1 MSDTTVLD
9 KSAVVGAGL
18 MGTQIGLVLAMGSR
32 EIALM
37 SRHQETLDRAL
48 DRLGR
53 YAEDLARH
61 GISYG
66 GSPEEVL
73 GRIRTT
79 KSLEDAV
86 EGAEFVVESVFEDL
100 EVKQEVFARLDA
112 STPEETI
119 LASNTSSLP
128 ITGLAEGLERPERV
142 VGSHFVQPA
151 HIVPVVE
158 VIGGRRTTDEIV
170 ERTCTIW
177 RGLRKMPLRVRRDVP
192 GFLVNRLQH
201 ALIREAVSLLAQGV
215 ADAED
220 IDAAVSLGL
229 APRFTTAGPLEQ
241 RDINGLGMHVRV
253 ARYLWK
259 ELGDGWQEPLAY
271 LEGMVERGELGLEV
285 GRGYY
290 DWTGKDP
297 DAVRRE
303 KDELLLRRTKDVMG
317 DKSDG
322 AI

>member
-1 MSDTTVLD
+1 
-9 KSAVVGAGL
+9 
-18 MGTQIGLVLAMGSR
+18 MGTQIGLTLAMGSR
-32 EIALM
+32 ETVLM
-37 SRHQETLDRAL
+37 SRHRETLDRAMTRIRRYAADL
-48 DRLGR
+48 DR
-53 YAEDLARH
+53 H
-61 GISYG
+61 GMCFG
-66 GSPEEVL
+66 GPPEEVL

-79 KSLEDAV
+79 TSLEDAA
-86 EGAEFVVESVFEDL
+86 EGAAFVVESVFEDL
-100 EVKQEVFARLDA
+100 EAKREVFARLDA
-112 STPEETI
+112 CTTGETI

-128 ITGLAEGLERPERV
+128 ITQLAEGLEGPERV
-142 VGSHFVQPA
+142 VGSHFVQPG

-158 VIGGRRTTDEIV
+158 VIGGERTTAEVV
-170 ERTCTIW
+170 ERTCAVW
-177 RGLRKMPLRVRRDVP
+177 HGLRKMPLRVRRDVP

-201 ALIREAVSLLAQGV
+201 ALIREAVSLLTQGV

-220 IDAAVSLGL
+220 IDAAVAFGL

-271 LEGMVERGELGLEV
+271 LERMVEQGEVGLEA
-285 GRGYY
+285 GKGYY

-303 KDELLLRRTKDVMG
+303 KDELLLGRTKAVMETPRC
-317 DKSDG
+317 S
-322 AI
+322 